1 MKKIYLSML
10 TVFPAYGEGLS
21 ENNHSTTSSS
31 NPKRSRAAAG
41 GGKNQDETYNAVFPE
56 FMNRSGKIIV
66 TADCS
71 ISSGVFNDCLI
82 GVSREIGGNQNFTLK
97 GTGPAG
103 VAILTIEGEIPSQT
117 GGGQG
122 GQNNK
127 NIILNLNKLT
137 VEENARLIFDKF
149 YATSASTVAVDNN
162 SSLDVTLSAKKGNS
176 SNYNTPAF
184 TVVDQQDGD
193 DAKGIAVRGRSALTV
208 TGGDMLVGATEI
220 YVGKDS
226 AMKVISASNIGGE
239 ITSQAHTTNMGLIKV
254 KKFNNGGEIKG
265 PTQGSGIPIP
275 GITIKT
281 GIGIVDNYGVIEG
294 EFNNTANS
302 TLNLFTLDG
311 KMGRVGKYTGNG
323 KVNIHPSGATY
334 GEHTIAETGSSNLNT
349 ANIMY
354 DNGSNDFIEA
364 KVDNNQKLTITKK
377 DESIN
382 KFRSKLGGGERDLL
396 DALDSMYNIYT
407 YGGRSFLKE
416 VANDSKDGLSST
428 YLTAPYAMLDTLKAR
443 FNPFNSNFDINLI
456 GAGYAGNGI
465 GLGGLGGINIYYKFN
480 TKNNTFQV
488 SIGYGYGA
496 LSNALNKYKTNLI
509 GNIISVG
516 LIDRL
521 AIDNLELD
529 LGFHSL
535 NGIFNSNQT
544 IDMGTK
550 NISDPKGKAEFS
562 IYNIDLDAN
571 VGYRINFGEYSLK
584 PYAGANQTI
593 SIRDKTVQ
601 KGGGLG
607 AYIPSIGIYNLYLI
621 GGLEN
626 RYVFSN
632 KNALTL
638 NLNYQYMLLSSNEKI
653 NIQIKDKKVG
663 IEAPY
668 RHKLSLDLGGDFP
681 IGENSG
687 ISVNAFYNTALISNV
702 HSFGGKLI
710 YSHKF

>member
-1 MKKIYLSML
+1 ML

-21 ENNHSTTSSS
+21 EHNHSTLSS
-31 NPKRSRAAAG
+31 NPKRSRAAAAS
-41 GGKNQDETYNAVFPE
+41 GGKRNSETYDKLLPE
-56 FMNRSGKIIV
+56 FMNRSGNIQV
-66 TADCS
+66 TADCD
-71 ISSGVFNDCLI
+71 ISLGNYNDCFV
-82 GVSREIGGNQNFTLK
+82 GVPKGGGNQNFTFRGNDGVTTLNIEAK
-97 GTGPAG
+97 LPNGTSG
-103 VAILTIEGEIPSQT
+103 T
-117 GGGQG
+117 
-122 GQNNK
+122 QNNRD
-127 NIILNLNKLT
+127 IILNLNGLT
-137 VEENARLIFDKF
+137 VEENARLTLKGF
-149 YATSASTVAVDNN
+149 YATSVSTLNVTKN
-162 SSLDVTLSAKKGNS
+162 SSLSVTLSTKKGTTS
-176 SNYNTPAF
+176 YGDTAAF
-184 TVVDQQDGD
+184 TVVDKQDGD
-193 DAKGIAVRGRSALTV
+193 DAEGISISGGSSLTV
-208 TGGDMLVGATEI
+208 TGGNMLVGATEI
-220 YVGKDS
+220 NVEKDS
-226 AMKVISASNIGGE
+226 AIRVGTNTSSGSGSSNNEE
-239 ITSQAHTTNMGLIKV
+239 IVSQAHITNMGLIKA
-254 KKFNNGGEIKG
+254 KKIKNGGEIKG
-265 PTQGSGIPIP
+265 PNTGTQKPIP
-275 GITIKT
+275 GIST
-281 GIGIVDNYGVIEG
+281 GSKPGVIDNYGTIDG
-294 EFNNTANS
+294 EFVNESGS

-311 KMGRVGKYTGNG
+311 KMGKINGKYSGSG

-334 GEHTIAETGSSNLNT
+334 GDHTIAGNSSSGLTT

-364 KVDNNQKLTITKK
+364 KVDTNNQKLTITKK
-377 DESIN
+377 DENIN
-382 KFRSKLGGGERDLL
+382 KFRSGLGGGQRDLL

-416 VANDSKDGLSST
+416 VANDSQDGLSSA
-428 YLTAPYAMLDTLKAR
+428 YLMAPYAMLDTLKAR

-465 GLGGLGGINIYYKFN
+465 GLGGLGGISLYYNFN

-488 SIGYGYGA
+488 SIGYGYGV
-496 LSNALNKYKTNLI
+496 LSNSLNKYKTSLS

-535 NGIFNSNQT
+535 NGIFSSNQT
-544 IDMGTK
+544 IDLGTK
-550 NISDPKGKAEFS
+550 NISEPSGSTEFS

-584 PYAGANQTI
+584 PYAGANQTL

-601 KGGGLG
+601 KGGLG
-607 AYIPSIGIYNLYLI
+607 AYIPSIGIYNLYII

-638 NLNYQYMLLSSNEKI
+638 NLNYQYMLLSSSEKI
-653 NIQIKDKKVG
+653 NIQIKDTKVG

-668 RHKLSLDLGGDFP
+668 RHKLSLDLGGEFP

-687 ISVNAFYNTALISNV
+687 ISIDAFYNTALINNA
-702 HSFGGKLI
+702 HSFGGKLT

>member
-1 MKKIYLSML
+1 MKKKVYLSVL
-10 TVFPAYGEGLS
+10 ATLPAYSEGVPR
-21 ENNHSTTSSS
+21 NNHNHSPSPLS
-31 NPKRSRAAAG
+31 SRAASNKKRNSSTDYDKVLPQELTTGGSITVQTDCTIASGTFSDCYVGIPAG
-41 GGKNQDETYNAVFPE
+41 GGSQDFTFRGND
-56 FMNRSGKIIV
+56 GV
-66 TADCS
+66 T
-71 ISSGVFNDCLI
+71 
-82 GVSREIGGNQNFTLK
+82 T
-97 GTGPAG
+97 
-103 VAILTIEGEIPSQT
+103 LTIEAKLPNGTS
-117 GGGQG
+117 
-122 GQNNK
+122 NK
-127 NIILNLNKLT
+127 DMVLSLNRFNVKD
-137 VEENARLIFDKF
+137 NARLVLKGFHS
-149 YATSASTVAVDNN
+149 TSVSTLNVTNN
-162 SSLDVTLSAKKGNS
+162 SSLSITLEAKKGNS
-176 SNYNTPAF
+176 PEYGDTPAF
-184 TVVDQQDGD
+184 TLVDKQDGD
-193 DAKGIAVRGRSALTV
+193 DAKGISISGGSSLTV
-208 TGGDMLVGATEI
+208 TSGNMLVGATEI
-220 YVGKDS
+220 NVGKNS
-226 AMKVISASNIGGE
+226 AMKVISASGSGNSGGE

-265 PTQGSGIPIP
+265 PTQGSERPIP

-311 KMGRVGKYTGNG
+311 KMGKINGKYSGSG

-334 GEHTIAETGSSNLNT
+334 GEHTIAGAGSSNLSGASG

-364 KVDNNQKLTITKK
+364 KVDTNNQKLTITKK

-382 KFRSKLGGGERDLL
+382 KFRSGLGGGQRDLL
-396 DALDSMYNIYT
+396 DALDNMYNIYT

-416 VANDSKDGLSST
+416 VANDSQDGLSSA

-443 FNPFNSNFDINLI
+443 FNPFNSNFDVNLI

-465 GLGGLGGINIYYKFN
+465 GLGGLGGISLYYNFN
-480 TKNNTFQV
+480 TKNNVFQV

-496 LSNALNKYKTNLI
+496 LSNSLNKYKTSLS

-521 AIDNLELD
+521 SMDNLELD

-535 NGIFNSNQT
+535 NGIFSSNQT
-544 IDMGTK
+544 IYLGTK
-550 NISDPKGKAEFS
+550 NISEPSGSTEFS

-601 KGGGLG
+601 KGGLG
-607 AYIPSIGIYNLYLI
+607 AYIPSIGIYNLYII

-638 NLNYQYMLLSSNEKI
+638 NLSYQYMLLSSSEKI
-653 NIQIKDKKVG
+653 NVQIKDTKVK
-663 IEAPY
+663 IDAPY

-687 ISVNAFYNTALISNV
+687 ISIDAFYNTALINNV
-702 HSFGGKLI
+702 HSFGGKLT
-710 YSHKF
+710 YNHKF

>member
-1 MKKIYLSML
+1 ML

-21 ENNHSTTSSS
+21 EHNHSTKPLSSS
-31 NPKRSRAAAG
+31 PKRSRAAAAAS
-41 GGKNQDETYNAVFPE
+41 GGKNQDETYDKVFPE
-56 FMNRSGKIIV
+56 FMNRSGKITV

-71 ISSGVFNDCLI
+71 ISLSSFTDCFVGVPT
-82 GVSREIGGNQNFTLK
+82 GGGNQNFTLEGK
-97 GTGPAG
+97 NPAG
-103 VAILTIEGEIPSQT
+103 ISQLTIEGKLPSQT
-117 GGGQG
+117 SGSSS
-122 GQNNK
+122 K
-127 NIILNLNKLT
+127 DIILNLNKLR
-137 VEENARLIFDKF
+137 VEENARLTFSGF
-149 YATSASTVAVDNN
+149 YATSVSTINVTKN
-162 SSLDVTLSAKKGNS
+162 SSLSVALSSKKGTNPS
-176 SNYNTPAF
+176 YGNTAAF
-184 TVVDQQDGD
+184 TVVDKQDGD
-193 DAKGIAVRGRSALTV
+193 DAEGISISGGSSLTV
-208 TGGDMLVGATEI
+208 TGGNMLVGATEI
-220 YVGKDS
+220 NVEKDS
-226 AMKVISASNIGGE
+226 AIRVGASGSSSSDE
-239 ITSQAHTTNMGLIKV
+239 ITSQAHITNMGLIKA
-254 KKFNNGGEIKG
+254 KKIKNGGEIKG
-265 PTQGSGIPIP
+265 PMSGSQMPIP
-275 GITIKT
+275 GISLGSKPGVI
-281 GIGIVDNYGVIEG
+281 DNYGTIDG
-294 EFNNTANS
+294 EFVNESGS

-311 KMGRVGKYTGNG
+311 KMGKINGKYSGSG

-334 GEHTIAETGSSNLNT
+334 GDHTIAGTGSSNLT

-364 KVDNNQKLTITKK
+364 KVDTNNQKLTITKK
-377 DESIN
+377 DENIN
-382 KFRSKLGGGERDLL
+382 KFRSGLGGGQRDLL

-416 VANDSKDGLSST
+416 VANDSQDGLSSA
-428 YLTAPYAMLDTLKAR
+428 YLMAPYAMLDTLKAR

-488 SIGYGYGA
+488 SIGYGYGV
-496 LSNALNKYKTNLI
+496 LSNSLNKYKTSLS

-521 AIDNLELD
+521 SMDNLELD

-535 NGIFNSNQT
+535 NGIFSSNQT
-544 IDMGTK
+544 IDLGTK
-550 NISDPKGKAEFS
+550 NISEPSGSTEFS

-584 PYAGANQTI
+584 PYAGANQTL

-601 KGGGLG
+601 KGGLG
-607 AYIPSIGIYNLYLI
+607 AYIPSIGIYNLYII

-638 NLNYQYMLLSSNEKI
+638 NLNYQYMLLSSSEKI
-653 NIQIKDKKVG
+653 NIQIKDTKVR
-663 IEAPY
+663 IDAPY
-668 RHKLSLDLGGDFP
+668 RHKLSLDLGGEFP

-687 ISVNAFYNTALISNV
+687 ISIDAFYNTALINNV
-702 HSFGGKLI
+702 HSFGGKLT